1 MLDNKYKTQ
10 YLENLNSK
18 TWMGIIVDS
27 NDPIRQGRC
36 KVRVFELFD
45 QRDFENEEGDYP
57 DKMLTFQEYL
67 DEENFI
73 IKNEDLPWIFP
84 NNSTIFAGGESK
96 GYGSFS
102 FPKTGTLV
110 EIEFVNGDV
119 YSGRYKEL
127 VKPNPNMLSIV
138 ESDED
143 YENSMVLVYDEDED
157 YHVAYTKTRG
167 LQIYHKGSQFV
178 LRPDS
183 SIYIEHKDTQS
194 AMEFKGQDIYVIA
207 NRDISITSKNKISV
221 NSQTVH
227 VNGETVYIGDKP
239 AFSGVLGEPLITLLK
254 SMATTMDIKY
264 PPSPGATTAIVDS
277 AKNAILSNSVKTS
290 K

>member
-1 MLDNKYKTQ
+1 MFNNSYKKQ
-10 YLENLNSK
+10 YLEDLNSK
-18 TWMGIIVDS
+18 TWMGYIVDS

-36 KVRVFELFD
+36 KVRVFKLFD
-45 QRDFENEEGDYP
+45 QRDYENEDGDYP
-57 DKMLTFQEYL
+57 DKLLNVSDYL
-67 DEENFI
+67 NDENFI
-73 IKNEDLPWIFP
+73 IKTDDLPWVFP
-84 NNSTIFAGGESK
+84 NNSTIFGGGESK

-102 FPKTGTLV
+102 FPKIGTLV
-110 EIEFVNGDV
+110 EIDFVNGDV
-119 YSGRYKEL
+119 YSGRYREV
-127 VKPNPNMLSIV
+127 VKPNPNMLSII

-194 AMEFKGQDIYVIA
+194 AMEFKGQDIYIIA
-207 NRDISITSKNKISV
+207 NRDINVTSKNKISV
-221 NSQTVH
+221 NSKTVH
-227 VNGETVYIGDKP
+227 INGENVYVGDKP
-239 AFSGVLGEPLITLLK
+239 LYSTVLGENLMATLK
-254 SMATTMDIKY
+254 SIGSIIDTKY
-264 PPSPGATTAIVDS
+264 PPSPGATSAIIDS
-277 AKNAILSNSVKTS
+277 AQHTILSKTVKTS

>member
-1 MLDNKYKTQ
+1 MFTNEYKKQ
-10 YLENLNSK
+10 YLEDLKSK
-18 TWMGIIVDS
+18 SWIGIIVDS

-45 QRDFENEEGDYP
+45 QREFENADGDYP
-57 DKMLTFQEYL
+57 DKTLTFSEYL
-67 DEENFI
+67 EESNFI
-73 IKNEDLPWIFP
+73 IKTEELPWIFP
-84 NNSTIFAGGESK
+84 NQSTIFGGGESK

-102 FPKTGTLV
+102 FPKIGTLV
-110 EIEFVNGDV
+110 EIEFINGDV

-127 VKPNPNMLSIV
+127 VKPNPNMLTIV

-183 SIYIEHKDTQS
+183 SIFIEHKDTQS

-227 VNGETVYIGDKP
+227 VNGETVYIGDRP
-239 AFSGVLGEPLITLLK
+239 AFSSVLGEPLMTLLK
-254 SMATTMDIKY
+254 SIATNLDIKY
-264 PPSPGATTAIVDS
+264 PPSPGATSSLVDS
-277 AKNAILSNSVKTS
+277 AKKAILSDSVKTS